1 MDHLALE
8 PHKRNLNKKEQRT
21 ARVKARLN
29 RNAFK
34 ESIMLGEIDVA
45 LLFQTDTDL
54 LEMRQ
59 SYPQVFFDVF
69 NEGFNY
75 FLKGDFKRA
84 RKLLMQIAFI
94 KKDDGPTKELMDFM
108 KETNFETPKGWPGYR
123 LQE

>member
-1 MDHLALE
+1 
-8 PHKRNLNKKEQRT
+8 
-21 ARVKARLN
+21 
-29 RNAFK
+29 
-34 ESIMLGEIDVA
+34 MLGEIDVA

-59 SYPQVFFDVF
+59 SYPQVFFDIF